1 MKNKSHHIS
10 FGLLKLNN
18 CNFKF
23 YNSSYFQYFQRQVL
37 DYVISYKFH
46 PHCLNDSERNV
57 QNFPIRSYHRIN
69 SIMSAYITISMNNS
83 YTLKNVQSSFNNGL
97 ENKKIYFFHTMIL
110 NPLILIYF
118 YVFNISLF
126 TFCSNIVFI
135 KTCSAVFQEIK
146 TKLPPVLY
154 ALERIACSSLIIL

>member
-1 MKNKSHHIS
+1 
-10 FGLLKLNN
+10 
-18 CNFKF
+18 
-23 YNSSYFQYFQRQVL
+23 
-37 DYVISYKFH
+37 
-46 PHCLNDSERNV
+46 
-57 QNFPIRSYHRIN
+57 
-69 SIMSAYITISMNNS
+69 MSAYITISMNSS

-97 ENKKIYFFHTMIL
+97 ENKKIYYFHTMIL